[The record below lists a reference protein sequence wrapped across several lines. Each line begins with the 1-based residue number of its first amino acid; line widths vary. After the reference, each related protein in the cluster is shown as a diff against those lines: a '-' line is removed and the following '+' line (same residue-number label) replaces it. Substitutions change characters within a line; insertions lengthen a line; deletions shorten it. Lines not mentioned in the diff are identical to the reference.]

1 MTSSRQKI
9 GELLLAQN
17 MINDDQLEHALAE
30 HNRTGMMLGKIIVL
44 LGFVSEETLTG
55 ILGAQI
61 KLKKKKRIGDILI
74 DQGFV
79 TKEEVNSALDM
90 QKTTGKKLGTCL
102 VDANTIS
109 ESKILDVLSAQLEI
123 PQVKLGSFTFD
134 LGAAALIPEE
144 MARTHKVVPLYRK
157 HKVLTVAMADP
168 TNLRTID
175 HIKFKTQL
183 EVDPV
188 MSTTKDIVAAL
199 EKVYGIDAES
209 LSSLLMDSDSD
220 ADLETIE
227 DDSQE
232 NEIELSDEEGQQVV
246 KIVNSIVNEAISVG
260 ASDIHLEPQETYL
273 QLRYRIDGELM
284 VKPPIPG
291 KLMSQ
296 IISRLKILSKMDIAE
311 KRKPLDGRFTIR
323 FRGKEVDLRVSSFP
337 CMLRKRGV
345 TEKIVMRI
353 LDPDGNAFGLD
364 DMGIY
369 KKSLKALRKTINMP
383 NGICLVTGPTG
394 SGKSTTLYACIREI
408 NSPKVNISTME
419 DPVELNLEGVNQ
431 GQINAAA
438 GFTFAAGIRA
448 LLRQDPDIMLIG
460 EMRDE
465 ETAGM
470 AIESALT
477 GHLVLS
483 TLHTNDTCGSFPR
496 LLDMGLEPF
505 LVTSAVKGVLAQRLV
520 RRVCKNCRTE
530 TQIHPKLKKRL
541 RVDQNAVFYR
551 GAGCERCDGS
561 GMKGRA
567 PLIEYLVPD
576 EGFRE
581 LVLKQAT
588 TDELKAYAINTIG
601 LYTLRMDGIQ
611 KAMEGITTL
620 EEALSASSAD
630 FEEDDDED
638 DDE

>member
-1 MTSSRQKI
+1 MTAAGRQKI
-9 GELLLAQN
+9 GELLLAQGL
-17 MINDDQLEHALAE
+17 IDEDQLDHALNE
-30 HNRTGMMLGKIIVL
+30 HKRTGMMLGKIIVR
-44 LGFVSEETLTG
+44 LGFVTEETLTG

-61 KLKKKKRIGDILI
+61 KLKRKKRIGDILI
-74 DQGFV
+74 DQGYV
-79 TKEEVNSALDM
+79 TKEEVESALNL
-90 QKTTGKKLGTCL
+90 QKTSGKKLGTCL
-102 VDANTIS
+102 VELNAITETKLLDA
-109 ESKILDVLSAQLEI
+109 LSAQLEI
-123 PQVKLGSFTFD
+123 PQVKLENFSFD
-134 LGAAALIPEE
+134 LSAASLIPEE
-144 MARTHKVVPLYRK
+144 MARTHKVVPLYRRD
-157 HKVLTVAMADP
+157 KVLTIAMVDP

-183 EVDPV
+183 EVEPV
-188 MSTTKDIVAAL
+188 MSTQRDILSSL
-199 EKVYGIDAES
+199 ESVYGLDNES
-209 LSSLLMDSDSD
+209 LSSLLGETDEE
-220 ADLETIE
+220 LETIE
-227 DDSQE
+227 DDQDD
-232 NEIELSDEEGQQVV
+232 EIELTDEEGKQVV
-246 KIVNSIVNEAISVG
+246 KIVNSIVNEAIAIG

-273 QLRYRIDGELM
+273 QLRYRIDGELV

-291 KLMSQ
+291 KLMGQ

-345 TEKIVMRI
+345 TEKICMRI
-353 LDPDGNAFGLD
+353 LDPDGNKFGLD
-364 DMGIY
+364 DMGFY
-369 KKSLKALRKTINMP
+369 PRSLEQLRHTINLP

-408 NSPKVNISTME
+408 NSPQVNISTME

-431 GQINAAA
+431 GQINKDA

-460 EMRDE
+460 EMRDN

-477 GHLVLS
+477 GHFVLS

-505 LVTSAVKGVLAQRLV
+505 LVTSAIKGVLAQRLV
-520 RRVCKNCRTE
+520 RRICKHCKE
-530 TQIHPKLKKRL
+530 QVDVEPELKEKLRI
-541 RVDQNAVFYR
+541 DPDSIFYK
-551 GAGCERCDGS
+551 GAGCEKCEGS

-576 EGFRE
+576 EGFRA
-581 LVLKQAT
+581 LVLKHAT
-588 TDELKAYAINTIG
+588 ADELKAHAMKECD
-601 LYTLRMDGIQ
+601 LYTLRMDGIR
-611 KAMEGITTL
+611 KAMEGVTTL
-620 EEALSASSAD
+620 EEAMGASSAD
-630 FEEDDDED
+630 YED
-638 DDE
+638 

>member
-1 MTSSRQKI
+1 MSRSGRHKI
-9 GELLLAQN
+9 GELLLAQGLIDN
-17 MINDDQLEHALAE
+17 DQLEHALSE
-30 HNRTGMMLGKIIVL
+30 HKRTGMMLGKIIVR
-44 LGFVSEETLTG
+44 LGFVTEDTLSG

-61 KLKKKKRIGDILI
+61 KLKRKKRIGDILV
-74 DQGFV
+74 DQGYV

-90 QKTTGKKLGTCL
+90 QKTSGKKLGACL
-102 VDANTIS
+102 VESQAITENKLLDA
-109 ESKILDVLSAQLEI
+109 LSAQLEI
-123 PQVKLGSFTFD
+123 PQVKLENFSFD
-134 LGAAALIPEE
+134 LQAATLIPEE

-157 HKVLTVAMADP
+157 DKVLTIAMADP

-188 MSTTKDIVAAL
+188 MSTQKDILSAL
-199 EKVYGIDAES
+199 EGVYGVENET
-209 LSSLLMDSDSD
+209 LSALLGDTDD
-220 ADLETIE
+220 DLETVE
-227 DDSQE
+227 DDQDD
-232 NEIELSDEEGQQVV
+232 EIELTDEEGRQVV
-246 KIVNSIVNEAISVG
+246 KIVNSIVNEAIATG

-273 QLRYRIDGELM
+273 QLRYRIDGELV

-291 KLMSQ
+291 KLMGQ

-323 FRGKEVDLRVSSFP
+323 YRGKEVDLRVSSFP

-345 TEKIVMRI
+345 TEKVCMRI
-353 LDPDGNAFGLD
+353 LDPDGNKFGLD
-364 DMGIY
+364 DMGFFPR
-369 KKSLKALRKTINMP
+369 SLTQLREIINMP

-408 NSPKVNISTME
+408 NSPQVNISTME

-431 GQINAAA
+431 GQINKDA

-477 GHLVLS
+477 GHFVLS
-483 TLHTNDTCGSFPR
+483 TLHTNDTCGAFPR

-505 LVTSAVKGVLAQRLV
+505 LVTSAIKGVLAQRLV
-520 RRVCKNCRTE
+520 RRICKHCKEPAEVESR
-530 TQIHPKLKKRL
+530 IKSKLRIP
-541 RVDQNAVFYR
+541 DDTVFYK
-551 GAGCERCDGS
+551 GVGCAKCDGV

-567 PLIEYLVPD
+567 PLIEFLVPD
-576 EGFRE
+576 EGFRS
-581 LVLKQAT
+581 LVLKHSTA
-588 TDELKAYAINTIG
+588 DELKAYALKHLD
-601 LYTLRMDGIQ
+601 LYTLRKDGLRKAMDGV
-611 KAMEGITTL
+611 TTL
-620 EEALSASSAD
+620 EEAMGAST
-630 FEEDDDED
+630 DDYEN
-638 DDE
+638 